1 MKKLIAIA
9 ALVCAFAAEARP
21 ESHERPPERRH
32 KDKES
37 ECHSRVWL
45 PLGLSILTPPIQ
57 IPSPSHTV
65 IGGMI
70 NLGYGQMDSIAIL
83 DVGLI
88 NNVTD
93 EMVGLELG
101 PVNLADDC
109 VGAQVGVFN
118 MADDMFGLQLGI
130 VNSAGY
136 LHGVQLGLINM
147 SAEGGALIFPILNFG
162 F

>member
-1 MKKLIAIA
+1 MKKLARL
-9 ALVCAFAAEARP
+9 ALVGALAFGGTSAMADGL
-21 ESHERPPERRH
+21 SSPP
-32 KDKES
+32 
-37 ECHSRVWL
+37 WL
-45 PLGLSILTPPIQ
+45 PLGLSIVAPPVQ
-57 IPSPSHTV
+57 LPSPPHAV
-65 IGGMI
+65 FGAMI
-70 NLGYGQMDSIAIL
+70 NLGYGQVDGLAIL

-118 MADDMFGLQLGI
+118 MADDMCGLQLGI
-130 VNSAGY
+130 VNSAGS
-136 LHGVQLGLINM
+136 LHGVQIGLVNM

>member
-88 NNVTD
+88 NNVTHV
-93 EMVGLELG
+93 MTGAELG
-101 PVNLADDC
+101 PANLAGTC
-109 VGAQVGVFN
+109 VGAQAGALNITGTTV
-118 MADDMFGLQLGI
+118 GLQLGI
-130 VNSAGY
+130 LNFTGD
-136 LHGVQLGLINM
+136 LHGVQLGLLNF
-147 SAEGGALIFPILNFG
+147 SASGGAWIFPIFNLG
-162 F
+162 L